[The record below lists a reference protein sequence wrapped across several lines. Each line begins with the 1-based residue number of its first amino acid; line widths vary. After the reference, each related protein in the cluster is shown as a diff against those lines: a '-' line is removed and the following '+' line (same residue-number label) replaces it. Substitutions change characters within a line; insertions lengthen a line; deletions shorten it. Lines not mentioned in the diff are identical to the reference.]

1 MSRKHKSLVMV
12 IFVFVFVATM
22 GGCSTSLDPDANPQM
37 VAAEDGGEQE
47 VLDENDADDDDAFGR
62 PEDRT
67 IAGKAGGI
75 LASVGYL
82 AFTVGSAVLPLLM
95 IM

>member
-1 MSRKHKSLVMV
+1 MSRKNKALVL
-12 IFVFVFVATM
+12 ILFVFVFAAAM
-22 GGCSTSLDPDANPQM
+22 GACSTSLDPDANPHT

-47 VLDENDADDDDAFGR
+47 VLDEEDADDDGFGR

-67 IAGKAGGI
+67 VAGKAGGI

-82 AFTVGSAVLPLLM
+82 AFMIGTTVLPLLM

>member
-12 IFVFVFVATM
+12 IFVFVFVAAT
-22 GGCSTSLDPDANPQM
+22 GGCSTSLDPDANPHM

-47 VLDENDADDDDAFGR
+47 LLDQEDPDDDDAFGR

>member
-1 MSRKHKSLVMV
+1 MSRKHKALVMV

-22 GGCSTSLDPDANPQM
+22 GGCSTSLDPDTNPQM

-47 VLDENDADDDDAFGR
+47 VLDENDADDDAFGR

-75 LASVGYL
+75 LASVSYL
-82 AFTVGSAVLPLLM
+82 AFMVGSAVLPLLM